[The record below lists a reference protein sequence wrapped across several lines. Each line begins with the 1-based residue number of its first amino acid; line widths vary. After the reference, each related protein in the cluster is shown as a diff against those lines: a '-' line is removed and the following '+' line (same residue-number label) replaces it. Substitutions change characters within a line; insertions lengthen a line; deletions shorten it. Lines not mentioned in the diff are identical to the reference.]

1 MNGLEIV
8 RGLIDRGYSPH
19 AAAALAGHML
29 QESGGN
35 PSAVNQG
42 EGANGLLQWRLD
54 RWDNL
59 QKFAKDQG
67 KSPNDP
73 NVQLDFVGQEFAGP
87 EKKAG
92 AAFLSAPDLP
102 SASAALKPYIR
113 FGDNS
118 ADTRMNNAASLYNQL
133 NGDKVGALATGA
145 APVDPVSPINPT
157 STASDAPAAAA
168 PAAPAP
174 SALDNLAS
182 SLAGPKEQQAAAAPK
197 APEYAPLQNIQM
209 PQPNMGQSQQIAA
222 AIARMYGIG
231 A

>member
-1 MNGLEIV
+1 MNGLEMV
-8 RGLIDRGYSPH
+8 RALIDRGYQPH
-19 AAAALAGHML
+19 HAAALAGHFL

-35 PSAVNQG
+35 PSALNQK
-42 EGANGLLQWRLD
+42 EGAFGLSQWRLD
-54 RWDNL
+54 RRENL
-59 QKFAKDQG
+59 ENFAKSQG
-67 KSPNDP
+67 KDPSDP
-73 NVQLDFVGQEFAGP
+73 NTQLDFIKVEMTGP

-92 AAFLSAPDLP
+92 AAFLAAPDLP

-118 ADTRMNNAASLYNQL
+118 ADVRLNNATSLYNQL
-133 NGDKVGALATGA
+133 NGDKVGALAVGK
-145 APVDPVSPINPT
+145 PVDPVSPINPT
-157 STASDAPAAAA
+157 STASDAPAAAE

-182 SLAGPKEQQAAAAPK
+182 SLTGPKEQQTAAAPK
-197 APEYAPLQNIQM
+197 QVEYAPLQQIQM

>member
-35 PSAVNQG
+35 PSALNKG
-42 EGANGLLQWRLD
+42 EGANGLMQWRLD

-59 QKFAKDQG
+59 QQFAKDQG

-73 NVQLDFVGQEFAGP
+73 NVQLDFVGKELAGP

-118 ADTRMNNAASLYNQL
+118 ADARLNNAASLYNQL
-133 NGDKVGALATGA
+133 NGDKVGSLATGA
-145 APVDPVSPINPT
+145 APVDPVSAINPT
-157 STASDAPAAAA
+157 STVTDIPAAG
-168 PAAPAP
+168 PGAPAP
-174 SALDNLAS
+174 SALDKLAS
-182 SLAGPKEQQAAAAPK
+182 ALNPAPAQGGQAAAPA

-209 PQPNMGQSQQIAA
+209 PQPMAGQSQQIAQ
-222 AIARMYGIG
+222 AIAKMYGI